1 MDISFKTEQG
11 RFNYRTAG
19 VLIQDGKL
27 LVMQDE
33 NSPYYYVPGGR
44 VSFGEATE
52 AALQREIR
60 EELGIDVVVQR
71 LLWVVE
77 SFFEEN
83 RTKELF
89 HELAFYYL
97 LTLADP
103 GILHRGASFSRR
115 EGDQH
120 TLRFTW
126 KELRELQNLYFYP
139 LFLKQKI
146 LDLPIEVEHIVDTN
160 DLTSSV

>member
-52 AALQREIR
+52 AALQREIS

-77 SFFEEN
+77 SFFEED

-89 HELAFYYL
+89 HE
-97 LTLADP
+97 
-103 GILHRGASFSRR
+103 GASAGKGLLKLLFNQLKLRPEVCLPQHFFYSCQTFSPFRQDKGNQ
-115 EGDQH
+115 GD
-120 TLRFTW
+120 F
-126 KELRELQNLYFYP
+126 
-139 LFLKQKI
+139 LF
-146 LDLPIEVEHIVDTN
+146 DLSP
-160 DLTSSV
+160 